1 MLLLQ
6 LTYLED
12 PHVGKA
18 PMTVML
24 TETAAE
30 SLKMYCRGSDR

>member
-1 MLLLQ
+1 MLQ

-12 PHVGKA
+12 PGVGKA
-18 PMTVML
+18 PVTVML
-24 TETAAE
+24 TQDAAD